1 MTTSSKTPQF
11 GMFKPTRDNIDL
23 AWQFNSVKDKNNRKK
38 VTCDF
43 CQVETSGGITR
54 ARQHQL
60 GIRGDVKSC
69 RKIPPD
75 CKLLLQ
81 TYYDEKQAL
90 KDGILNE
97 MEVQIDD
104 DINDDVVEIRRI
116 QSGKKAIEAPLPAA
130 KKTKGSLD
138 LMLMKKAEHKLGKY
152 KRQTS
157 IIDTCDKEARARTV
171 QYIARFF
178 YTNEIAFSVAR
189 SKSFKLML
197 EEVGNYDL
205 HLKPPSY
212 HELRVPLLEKELEY
226 TKALLNGH
234 QLHRAKY
241 GCSIMSDGWTDRKN
255 RTLINF
261 LVNSTAGTMFVK
273 SIDAFAYMKTEIKI
287 FELLENYVEEIGEQ
301 NIVQVVTDN
310 GNLMLEDIRKIAKV
324 KTVIQKEISLVDF
337 IYNHTLALNIMRKN
351 TDNVELVRH
360 GVTRFATTFLTL
372 QRLHKQK
379 TNLRKMFTSEEWLKS
394 KAANDPKGKKAT
406 RIVLLTSFWNDI
418 IYTLK
423 VMEPLV
429 QVLRLVDNE
438 KKPAMGYIYICSSDQ
453 GYYLNPKYFYSK
465 PEIENDP
472 ILVGGLHLCIKTLS
486 ESHQMS
492 DMTTTQ
498 LSEYKIVNGLFGL
511 SGAIRQR
518 ATLVPVEW
526 WKTYGAHT
534 PLLQLLA
541 IKVLSL
547 TCSFSGCERNWSIF
561 EYIHSKKR
569 SRLEHK
575 RLEDLIF
582 VKYNQALKE
591 RYDCR
596 DVIDPII
603 LNDDDDYINEFVEE
617 LVYAGDNQLGLML
630 PMQEVVVEEDVEEVE
645 PIYVED
651 DEDEEE
657 ENEEYIEIDGEEE
670 EEEEEE
676 DYVER

>member
-1 MTTSSKTPQF
+1 MTTSSETPQS
-11 GMFKPTRDNIDL
+11 GMFKPTGDNVDL

-81 TYYDEKQAL
+81 TDYDEKQAL

-104 DINDDVVEIRRI
+104 DVNDDVAEIRRI
-116 QSGKKAIEAPLPAA
+116 RSGKRAIEAPLPAA
-130 KKTKGSLD
+130 KKTKGPVD
-138 LMLMKKAEHKLGKY
+138 LMFMKKTELKLGKD

-178 YTNEIAFSVAR
+178 YTNGIAFNVAS

-197 EEVGNYDL
+197 EAVGNYGL
-205 HLKPPSY
+205 HLKPTRY

-273 SIDAFAYMKTEIKI
+273 SIDASAYMKTGIKI
-287 FELLENYVEEIGEQ
+287 FELLDNFVEEIGEQ

-310 GNLMLEDIRKIAKV
+310 GSNYVLAGKLLTAKRPHLFWTPCAAHCLDLMLEDIGKIAKV
-324 KTVIQKEISLVDF
+324 KMVIQKGISLVGF

-351 TDNVELVRH
+351 TGNVELVRH

-438 KKPAMGYIYICSSDQ
+438 KKPAMGYIYAEMIKAKEDIRKAFNEQASKYIDVFAIIDERWKCQ
-453 GYYLNPKYFYSK
+453 LHHPLHAAGYYLNPKYFYSR

-518 ATLVPVEW
+518 TTLAPGNW
-526 WKTYGAHT
+526 IGTSFIFFLNFLAHNN
-534 PLLQLLA
+534 LYKMKMIVSLQL
-541 IKVLSL
+541 
-547 TCSFSGCERNWSIF
+547 SGG
-561 EYIHSKKR
+561 
-569 SRLEHK
+569 RLMEHK
-575 RLEDLIF
+575 LHF
-582 VKYNQALKE
+582 CNYWPLK
-591 RYDCR
+591 C
-596 DVIDPII
+596 
-603 LNDDDDYINEFVEE
+603 
-617 LVYAGDNQLGLML
+617 
-630 PMQEVVVEEDVEEVE
+630 
-645 PIYVED
+645 
-651 DEDEEE
+651 
-657 ENEEYIEIDGEEE
+657 
-670 EEEEEE
+670 
-676 DYVER
+676 